1 LHRPHT
7 ALAAASSRCR
17 AAALAG
23 LLLLVLACA
32 AAFAAPAGATY
43 YYCQTGLLS
52 TGTDDERAN
61 GSNCSYW
68 LLPSFPAPAEI
79 VPDANAATPAAGPA
93 IVPGLDVLPV
103 WARTKGAGV
112 TVAVVDT
119 GIDPAQ
125 TDYAPNLVPGWNFFD
140 GNGDTTDG
148 FAHGTLLASIIAAAS
163 GNGSYVG
170 IAPEATLMPLK
181 IMGGQSGGEWSDA
194 APAKAIEYAVAHGA
208 RVINCS
214 WGGLNTGTIPG
225 LTKALADATKAN
237 VLVVI
242 SAGNDGVDLDDTR
255 RYAEMPNTQAYGL
268 PNTLSVAN
276 FSDLGM
282 LAKDSNYGARHVQ
295 VASLGDTLWGDYP
308 GTTNGGYV
316 GGTSAAAATV
326 SGVAALLFSAYPNA
340 SAAQVR
346 RAIIVGANR
355 SIPALR
361 GTNEAN
367 GLLSASGALA
377 AMDAPDTTPPSPF
390 RFRAVSAHFKLR
402 HHHVI
407 RFRWNRSSDPELEGY
422 KLTVDGKTTIVH
434 GLTVS
439 RALKRGRH
447 TWTVRAYDLSD
458 NETRAHA

>member
-1 LHRPHT
+1 MRRRTT
-7 ALAAASSRCR
+7 ALAAVCFA
-17 AAALAG
+17 
-23 LLLLVLACA
+23 VLACA
-32 AAFAAPAGATY
+32 AALASPAGATY
-43 YYCQTGLLS
+43 YYCQTGLLN

-68 LLPSFPAPAEI
+68 LLSSFPAPA
-79 VPDANAATPAAGPA
+79 DPAAAAPA
-93 IVPGLDVLPV
+93 TVPGLDVLPV

-112 TVAVVDT
+112 TVALVDT
-119 GIDPAQ
+119 GVDPAQ
-125 TDYAPNLVPGWNFFD
+125 TDYAPNLVAGWNFFD
-140 GNGDTTDG
+140 NTPDTTDG

-194 APAKAIEYAVAHGA
+194 APARAIEYAVAHGA

-225 LTKALADATKAN
+225 LTQALADAAKAK

-255 RYAEMPNTQAYGL
+255 HYAEMPNTQAYGL
-268 PNTLSVAN
+268 PNTLTVAN
-276 FSDLGM
+276 FSDQGV
-282 LAKDSNYGARHVQ
+282 LAKDSNFGAKHVQ
-295 VASLGDTLWGDYP
+295 IASLGDTLWGDYP
-308 GTTNGGYV
+308 GSTNGGYV

-326 SGVAALLFSAYPNA
+326 SGVAALLFSAYPTA
-340 SAAQVR
+340 TAAQVR

-355 SIPALR
+355 GIPALQ

-367 GLLSASGALA
+367 GLLSANGALV
-377 AMDAPDTTPPSPF
+377 AMGAPDTTPPAPF
-390 RFRAVSAHFKLR
+390 RFRAVSAHFKLK

-407 RFRWNRSSDPELEGY
+407 RFRWNRSADTELEGY

-434 GLTVS
+434 GLTSS
-439 RALKRGRH
+439 RALKKGRH
-447 TWTVRAYDLSD
+447 TWSVRAFDLSD